1 VELYLDPE
9 MDSLFG
15 TELNYLDLNVAS
27 LITKRSIRWNSQEDG
42 LLNTILNICHEAM
55 ASGWC
60 LV

>member
-27 LITKRSIRWNSQEDG
+27 LITKRRIRWNSQEDG
-42 LLNTILNICHEAM
+42 LFCTILNI
-55 ASGWC
+55 
-60 LV
+60 